1 MLGNMAR
8 FMNPGMITATVTGVF
23 AILVIYNFLGKKKVV
38 TE

>member
-1 MLGNMAR
+1 VLGNMAR

-23 AILVIYNFLGKKKVV
+23 AILVIYNFGKKKVI